1 MEHVACMSK
10 MKKCGLNLLGALEE
24 KRFAARRYIEKV
36 EMKLRGVK
44 CDHLY
49 RLELSV
55 IICTGWS

>member
-1 MEHVACMSK
+1 MSK